1 MQPYYTYPK
10 RGAVPFSPRENLQM
24 AYGSSEVKNV
34 LPFSYQGWKI
44 RPKNFCFRTKFEII
58 FTLNYISLLSFI
70 MNTSWVTLQMEE
82 FGFRKFHSRH
92 VCYLLPT
99 YKTRVIL
106 TASQKFMELY
116 FLNVLQMISYVPT
129 SLAWPSPSPKK
140 TQDPKTLTYKVK
152 HFLPP
157 YQKKWKKGK
166 QKAEEPLSGK
176 DRLMVLLLAEK
187 AATRVALKPSSSFR
201 PTTAAYDLETSSTE
215 TETSQKNGLF
225 QVCRYLELKTCFTW
239 QWFGLWLLQ
248 SLRQSFRRKKI
259 SILRQQHPGDISHD
273 SGLGEDSDS
282 PLSPRTSPLTPI
294 LRTPSCNCNSKP
306 LKQVMI
312 REPSLKH
319 LPSAIRNSYPG
330 AMPADKPQL
339 VKLQHRHYRYSYHAD
354 NMVGDVSGQWNSLY
368 FRAAQEVRL
377 RQGGCD
383 KVNLRLGNQKKNR

>member
-1 MQPYYTYPK
+1 
-10 RGAVPFSPRENLQM
+10 
-24 AYGSSEVKNV
+24 
-34 LPFSYQGWKI
+34 
-44 RPKNFCFRTKFEII
+44 
-58 FTLNYISLLSFI
+58 
-70 MNTSWVTLQMEE
+70 
-82 FGFRKFHSRH
+82 
-92 VCYLLPT
+92 
-99 YKTRVIL
+99 
-106 TASQKFMELY
+106 
-116 FLNVLQMISYVPT
+116 MISYVPT

-225 QVCRYLELKTCFTW
+225 
-239 QWFGLWLLQ
+239 Q

-377 RQGGCD
+377 RQEGCD
-383 KVNLRLGNQKKNR
+383 KVCDLIFSTNHRRTEDKLLVMETEEIDQTIHLLYKILFYDWLSSSSPTTTAHLSIILHCVQKFLILLVDVCPDLERTDRSRLSICCKGLLRQAEDAKYAPIKDILQRTRTQYIQVWCAILCVPFHVP